1 MKNKIL
7 IFAPT
12 YNESGNI
19 IYLLKAIAKLNIKV
33 DILIIDDNSPDNT
46 QDKVIAYSKKRKN
59 IKLIVRKK
67 KDGIGTAH
75 QVAFSY
81 SLKKKYHFLIT
92 MDADLSHEP
101 KVIPKILKELKIHP
115 FVICS
120 RYLKKSINEYKG
132 IRLFLSFFGNKFIRF
147 VLNINCTE
155 YTSSFRGFNLKKIGK
170 FNLKDNSF
178 SGYSFF
184 MESIYRLSL
193 KGIYIKEIPFHFK
206 DRLQGKSKIP
216 RLEIFRTL
224 INLFIL
230 KIRIN

>member
-1 MKNKIL
+1 MKKKIL

-120 RYLKKSINEYKG
+120 RYLKKSIVSPTRKSFG
-132 IRLFLSFFGNKFIRF
+132 CLLPLRTPTPPSILSMKPRRAHIQ
-147 VLNINCTE
+147 LNANHPVSPPSERTVSIIDSGLAVE
-155 YTSSFRGFNLKKIGK
+155 LKERRSTSTFPPAH
-170 FNLKDNSF
+170 
-178 SGYSFF
+178 SGSDD
-184 MESIYRLSL
+184 SGRAGSL
-193 KGIYIKEIPFHFK
+193 
-206 DRLQGKSKIP
+206 
-216 RLEIFRTL
+216 
-224 INLFIL
+224 
-230 KIRIN
+230 